1 MARLCLRAF
10 NNQKNYID
18 SILEDRLGNIRVN
31 VGEPMEGVPGKMM
44 STCTDI
50 VEVERERSGWL

>member
-1 MARLCLRAF
+1 M
-10 NNQKNYID
+10 
-18 SILEDRLGNIRVN
+18 N